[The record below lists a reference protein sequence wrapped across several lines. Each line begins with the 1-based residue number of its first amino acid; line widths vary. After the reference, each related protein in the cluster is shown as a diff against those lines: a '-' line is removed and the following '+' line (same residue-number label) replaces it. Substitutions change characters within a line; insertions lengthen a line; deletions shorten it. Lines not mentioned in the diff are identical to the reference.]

1 MHPFAAAPGGSLI
14 EARAAGIP
22 LQMEELVSCDGGTGY
37 PQLSSCSHAA
47 SGCYAAPAACDPSV
61 HLQDGAAGSDTD
73 EMESEEGNLDGRSD
87 TEGEGDEKSED
98 DGLEEEPSDEGTAS
112 SSTSTGAHGLRSD
125 VAATAVGGEE
135 KEAEREGEGEEEV
148 EEEDGVEEEE
158 DKAAAEEEWEEVAQ
172 QPTAK
177 AVTPGAAVC
186 VVT

>member
-1 MHPFAAAPGGSLI
+1 
-14 EARAAGIP
+14 
-22 LQMEELVSCDGGTGY
+22 MEELVSCDGGTGY
-37 PQLSSCSHAA
+37 PQLSSGSHAA
-47 SGCYAAPAACDPSV
+47 SGCYAAPAACNPSV

-135 KEAEREGEGEEEV
+135 KEAEEEGEGEEAVEEEEGV
-148 EEEDGVEEEE
+148 EEED
-158 DKAAAEEEWEEVAQ
+158 KAAEEEWEEVAQ
-172 QPTAK
+172 QPSAK
-177 AVTPGAAVC
+177 AVTPGAAVRAS
-186 VVT
+186 

>member
-1 MHPFAAAPGGSLI
+1 MLAVCMPAKGVPGRPLQLHPFAAAP
-14 EARAAGIP
+14 RQPDWAATPRIP
-22 LQMEELVSCDGGTGY
+22 PQMEELVSCDGGTGY
-37 PQLSSCSHAA
+37 PQLSSGSHAA
-47 SGCYAAPAACDPSV
+47 GCYAAPAACNPSV

-135 KEAEREGEGEEEV
+135 KE
-148 EEEDGVEEEE
+148 D
-158 DKAAAEEEWEEVAQ
+158 
-172 QPTAK
+172 
-177 AVTPGAAVC
+177 
-186 VVT
+186 